1 MNIHP
6 FAAVRPNKGDAALV
20 ASVPYDVVDTAEAK
34 ALAAGNSKS
43 FLHVSRPEI
52 DLPDGTDCSSP
63 EAYAQARKALD
74 ALVANGTLVR
84 DAEPK
89 FYAYRQ
95 TMGSH
100 SQTGIVATFDT
111 QDYLAGVLKQ
121 HEKTRKDK
129 EDDRTRHIETLSAHT
144 GPAFLTYRDDK
155 AIDLIV
161 ADACR
166 REPLYDF
173 VAPDGIGHT
182 VWEIASA
189 SSCAG
194 DELQEL
200 FARIPVAYIADGHH
214 RSAAASRYA
223 KEHGFEGESR
233 WFLAVAFPA
242 SQLKILA
249 YNRLVADL
257 NGLSPYEFMSRIS
270 ENFTIG
276 QKGSRNCRMYFN
288 GSWTDLSW
296 DVPAGADV
304 VSSLDVSYLQDK
316 LLAPV
321 LGIGDPRTDKRISF
335 MGGIR
340 GDAALAA
347 KVDSGEA
354 AVAFAPPRDPA
365 CAVAGWSAQAQEHSV
380 HWLLPPSTRSST
392 RVSVPASPRDETFL
406 RGLDGESGTAVAEK
420 VQTGQASS
428 SLCTHGTEFSCLWM
442 LTGFLP
448 LISSRR

>member
-34 ALAAGNSKS
+34 ALAAGNPKS

-144 GPAFLTYRDDK
+144 GPAFLTYRDDP
-155 AIDLIV
+155 AIDAIV

-166 REPLYDF
+166 RDPLYDF
-173 VAPDGIGHT
+173 TAPDGIGHT
-182 VWEIASA
+182 VWEIARDG
-189 SSCAG
+189 SCRA
-194 DELQEL
+194 DEIQER
-200 FARIPVAYIADGHH
+200 FALIPAAYIADGHH
-214 RSAAASRYA
+214 RSAAAARYA
-223 KEHGFEGESR
+223 RERNFEGESR
-233 WFLAVAFPA
+233 WYLAVAFPA
-242 SQLKILA
+242 SQLKILP

-257 NGLSPYEFMSRIS
+257 NGLSAADVLAKAQQI
-270 ENFTIG
+270 FTVAPASDGTPTSGRHARMFLAG
-276 QKGSRNCRMYFN
+276 QWY
-288 GSWTDLSW
+288 DLSW
-296 DVPAGADV
+296 DVPEGTDV
-304 VSSLDVSYLQDK
+304 VSSLDVSVLQDRF
-316 LLAPV
+316 LAPV
-321 LGIGDPRTDKRISF
+321 LGIDDPRTSPRISF

-340 GDAALAA
+340 G
-347 KVDSGEA
+347 VDELKSRVEDGSN
-354 AVAFAPPRDPA
+354 AVAFSMYPVTVGEMMDIADAGAVMPPKSTWFEPKLRS
-365 CAVAGWSAQAQEHSV
+365 GLFV
-380 HWLLPPSTRSST
+380 H
-392 RVSVPASPRDETFL
+392 
-406 RGLDGESGTAVAEK
+406 
-420 VQTGQASS
+420 
-428 SLCTHGTEFSCLWM
+428 
-442 LTGFLP
+442 
-448 LISSRR
+448 LID

>member
-1 MNIHP
+1 MKIRA
-6 FAAVRPNKGDAALV
+6 FAAVRPNEKDAASV
-20 ASVPYDVVDTAEAK
+20 ASVPYDVVDTAEARQ
-34 ALAAGNSKS
+34 LATGNPKS

-74 ALVANGTLVR
+74 ALMANGTLVKEG
-84 DAEPK
+84 EPK

-111 QDYLAGVLKQ
+111 QDYLSGVLKQ

-161 ADACR
+161 QDACR
-166 REPLYDF
+166 RASLYDF

-182 VWEIASA
+182 VWEIAPASA
-189 SSCAG
+189 CAA
-194 DELQEL
+194 DELVEL
-200 FARIPVAYIADGHH
+200 FSRIPVAYIADGHH

-223 KEHGFEGESR
+223 KEHDFEGESR
-233 WFLAVAFPA
+233 WFMAVIFPA

-249 YNRLVADL
+249 YNRLVKDL
-257 NGLSPYEFMSRIS
+257 NGLSDYEFMSRLS

-276 QKGSRNCRMYFN
+276 GTGDRHCRMYFR
-288 GSWTDLSW
+288 GRWTDLSW
-296 DVPAGADV
+296 KVPEGTDV
-304 VSSLDVSYLQDK
+304 VGSLDVSYLQDK

-340 GDAALAA
+340 GDKELAA
-347 KVDSGEA
+347 KVDSGEN
-354 AVAFAPPRDPA
+354 AVAFAMEPVTVEEMMAIADAGAIMPPKSTWFEPKLRS
-365 CAVAGWSAQAQEHSV
+365 GLFV
-380 HWLLPPSTRSST
+380 HQ
-392 RVSVPASPRDETFL
+392 V
-406 RGLDGESGTAVAEK
+406 
-420 VQTGQASS
+420 
-428 SLCTHGTEFSCLWM
+428 
-442 LTGFLP
+442 
-448 LISSRR
+448 

>member
-1 MNIHP
+1 MKIHP
-6 FAAVRPNKGDAALV
+6 CAAVRPNVKDAALV

-34 ALAAGNSKS
+34 ALAAGNPKS

-52 DLPDGTDCSSP
+52 DLPEGTDCSSP

-74 ALVANGTLVR
+74 RLLAEGTLIR
-84 DAEPK
+84 DGEPK

-95 TMGSH
+95 TMGEH

-111 QDYLAGVLKQ
+111 EDYLAGVLKQ

-144 GPAFLTYRDDK
+144 GPAFLTYRDDQ

-161 ADACR
+161 ADACAKA
-166 REPLYDF
+166 PLYDF

-189 SSCAG
+189 SACVA
-194 DELQEL
+194 DELIEL

-223 KEHGFEGESR
+223 KEHEFAGESR
-233 WFLAVAFPA
+233 WFMAVIFPA

-249 YNRLVADL
+249 YNRLVTDL
-257 NGLSPYEFMSRIS
+257 NGLSDEEFLTRLS
-270 ENFTIG
+270 ENFAIDK
-276 QKGSRNCRMYFN
+276 KGARNCRMYFR
-288 GSWTDLSW
+288 GKWHDLSW
-296 DVPAGADV
+296 TIPADAGV
-304 VSSLDVSYLQDK
+304 VESLDVSYLQDR

-340 GDAALAA
+340 GDQALAA
-347 KVDSGEA
+347 KVDSGENV
-354 AVAFAPPRDPA
+354 VAFAMEPVTVGEMMAIADAGAIMPPKSTWFEPKLRS
-365 CAVAGWSAQAQEHSV
+365 GLFV
-380 HWLLPPSTRSST
+380 HT
-392 RVSVPASPRDETFL
+392 
-406 RGLDGESGTAVAEK
+406 
-420 VQTGQASS
+420 
-428 SLCTHGTEFSCLWM
+428 
-442 LTGFLP
+442 
-448 LISSRR
+448 I

>member
-6 FAAVRPNKGDAALV
+6 FAAVRPNVKDAALV
-20 ASVPYDVVDTAEAK
+20 ASVPYDVVDTQEAK
-34 ALAAGNSKS
+34 ALAANNPKS

-52 DLPDGTDCSSP
+52 DLPEGTGCSSP

-74 ALVANGTLVR
+74 KLIADGTLIC
-84 DAEPK
+84 DGEQK

-155 AIDLIV
+155 AIDAIV
-161 ADACR
+161 ADACQNA
-166 REPLYDF
+166 PLYDF

-182 VWEIASA
+182 VWEIAPA
-189 SSCAG
+189 TACVA
-194 DELQEL
+194 DEIVEL
-200 FARIPVAYIADGHH
+200 FARVPVAYIADGHH

-223 KEHGFEGESR
+223 KEHNFEGESR
-233 WFLAVAFPA
+233 WFMAVIFPA

-249 YNRLVADL
+249 YNRLVTDL
-257 NGLSPYEFMSRIS
+257 NGLSPYEFMSRLS

-276 QKGSRNCRMYFN
+276 QKGERNCRMYFN
-288 GSWTDLSW
+288 GQWTDLSW
-296 DVPAGADV
+296 KIPAGTDV
-304 VSSLDVSYLQDK
+304 VGALDVSYLQDK

-321 LGIGDPRTDKRISF
+321 LGIGDPRTDQRISF

-347 KVDSGEA
+347 KVDSGEN
-354 AVAFAPPRDPA
+354 AVAFAMEPVTVEEMMAIADAGAIMPPKSTWFEPKLRS
-365 CAVAGWSAQAQEHSV
+365 GLFV
-380 HWLLPPSTRSST
+380 HT
-392 RVSVPASPRDETFL
+392 V
-406 RGLDGESGTAVAEK
+406 
-420 VQTGQASS
+420 
-428 SLCTHGTEFSCLWM
+428 
-442 LTGFLP
+442 
-448 LISSRR
+448 